1 MSFFHTPLF
10 TYENRYKVWR
20 SPRLFVS
27 LHQTYEGMDAKVS
40 HTIKEYFKTQPVE
53 KAWVFGSFSR
63 GEERANSDV
72 DILVS
77 LIPGTRLG
85 LKFFAMNLELEQL
98 LNRPVDLVIEGD
110 LLPFAE
116 ETANRDKVLVYARA

>member
-1 MSFFHTPLF
+1 MNT
-10 TYENRYKVWR
+10 
-20 SPRLFVS
+20 
-27 LHQTYEGMDAKVS
+27 KVS
-40 HTIKEYFKTQPVE
+40 HTIQEYFKTQPVE

-63 GEERANSDV
+63 GEERPESDI

-85 LKFFAMNLELEQL
+85 LKFFTMNLELEQL

>member
-1 MSFFHTPLF
+1 MNT
-10 TYENRYKVWR
+10 
-20 SPRLFVS
+20 
-27 LHQTYEGMDAKVS
+27 KVS
-40 HTIKEYFKTQPVE
+40 HTIQEYFKTQPVE

-63 GEERANSDV
+63 DEERPESDI

-85 LKFFAMNLELEQL
+85 LKFFTMNLELEQL

>member
-1 MSFFHTPLF
+1 M
-10 TYENRYKVWR
+10 N
-20 SPRLFVS
+20 S
-27 LHQTYEGMDAKVS
+27 LISQTLQN
-40 HTIKEYFKTQPVE
+40 YFKTQPIE

-63 GEERANSDV
+63 GEERAESDV
-72 DILVS
+72 DIIIS

-85 LKFFAMNLELEQL
+85 LKFFEMNLELEQL

-116 ETANRDKVLVYARA
+116 KTANHDKILVYARA

>member
-1 MSFFHTPLF
+1 MNS
-10 TYENRYKVWR
+10 
-20 SPRLFVS
+20 
-27 LHQTYEGMDAKVS
+27 KVS
-40 HTIKEYFKTQPVE
+40 ETIREYFKTHPVE

-63 GEERANSDV
+63 GEERPESDI

-77 LIPGTRLG
+77 FIPGTRLG
-85 LKFFAMNLELEQL
+85 LKFFAMNLELERL

-110 LLPFAE
+110 LMPYAE

>member
-1 MSFFHTPLF
+1 MRNHLPDLFFCKIFGISKNSLLF
-10 TYENRYKVWR
+10 CIKRRN
-20 SPRLFVS
+20 
-27 LHQTYEGMDAKVS
+27 MDAKIS
-40 HTIKEYFKTQPVE
+40 HSIKEYFKTQPIE

-63 GEERANSDV
+63 REERADSDV

-77 LIPGTRLG
+77 LVPGTRLG

-110 LLPFAE
+110 LMPFAE
-116 ETANRDKVLVYARA
+116 NTVNQEKVLVYARA

>member
-1 MSFFHTPLF
+1 MDTNVADIIKDYF
-10 TYENRYKVWR
+10 R
-20 SPRLFVS
+20 S
-27 LHQTYEGMDAKVS
+27 
-40 HTIKEYFKTQPVE
+40 QPVD

-63 GEERANSDV
+63 GEEQADSDV
-72 DILVS
+72 DIMIA

-98 LNRPVDLVIEGD
+98 LKRPVDLVIEGD

-116 ETANRDKVLVYARA
+116 NTAILDKVLVYARA

>member
-1 MSFFHTPLF
+1 M
-10 TYENRYKVWR
+10 N
-20 SPRLFVS
+20 
-27 LHQTYEGMDAKVS
+27 AKVS
-40 HTIKEYFKTQPVE
+40 HTIQEYFKTQPVE

-63 GEERANSDV
+63 GEERPESDV
-72 DILVS
+72 DIMVS

-85 LKFFAMNLELEQL
+85 MKFFAMNLELERL

-116 ETANRDKVLVYARA
+116 KTANQDRVLVYARA